1 MSDNGENTL
10 KSELLEGKPLIRPS
24 STSHMLYEKVVLAL
38 KTVFDPE
45 IPVNIY
51 DLGLIY
57 TIELDKKNNVNIYM
71 TLTAAGCPV
80 ADEMPG
86 WVADAIKTIEEI
98 KKIHV
103 EMVWEPMWGM
113 DMMSDEARLEL
124 GFM

>member
-10 KSELLEGKPLIRPS
+10 KSELLEGKPLIKPS
-24 STSHMLYEKVVLAL
+24 STNHILYEKVVLAL

-57 TIELDKKNNVNIYM
+57 TIELDEENNVNIYM

>member
-1 MSDNGENTL
+1 ME
-10 KSELLEGKPLIRPS
+10 KKLEDQTIIN
-24 STSHMLYEKVVLAL
+24 AL

-45 IPVNIY
+45 IPVDIY
-51 DLGLIY
+51 ELGLIY
-57 TIELDKKNNVNIYM
+57 KCEVTPENDVVIDM
-71 TLTAAGCPV
+71 TLTTPHCPV

>member
-1 MSDNGENTL
+1 MNDNGENTL

-57 TIELDKKNNVNIYM
+57 TIELDEKNNVNIYM

-86 WVADAIKTIEEI
+86 WVADAVKTIEEI

>member
-57 TIELDKKNNVNIYM
+57 TIELDEENNVNIYM

>member
-1 MSDNGENTL
+1 MSDSGDHSL
-10 KSELLEGKPLIRPS
+10 KSELLEGKPLIKPS
-24 STSHMLYEKVVLAL
+24 STNHMLYEKVVLAL

-57 TIELDKKNNVNIYM
+57 TIELDEKNNANIYM

>member
-57 TIELDKKNNVNIYM
+57 TIELDEKNNVNIYM